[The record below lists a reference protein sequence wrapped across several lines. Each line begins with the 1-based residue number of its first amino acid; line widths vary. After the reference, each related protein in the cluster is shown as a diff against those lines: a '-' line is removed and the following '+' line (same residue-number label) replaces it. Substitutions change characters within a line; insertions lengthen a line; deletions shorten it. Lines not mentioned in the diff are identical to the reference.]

1 MSEERSPTLP
11 AADCCTCL
19 CFAAGGGSPVRYMP
33 GRTPSASFDTGR
45 LCMTCGQQLACRG
58 EIMNANL
65 SQDHQAASVTGLIM
79 NAMNYFKYNQLSNI
93 CQKSL
98 K

>member
-1 MSEERSPTLP
+1 
-11 AADCCTCL
+11 
-19 CFAAGGGSPVRYMP
+19 
-33 GRTPSASFDTGR
+33 
-45 LCMTCGQQLACRG
+45 MTCGQQLACRG
-58 EIMNANL
+58 EIMNGNL

-79 NAMNYFKYNQLSNI
+79 NMMNYFKYNQLSNI